1 MIIIEINLL
10 LDRLEALLVESR
22 PFFFTSSVIV
32 DRERCFDLINQ
43 MRISIPEEVK
53 KAQRVQRER
62 DRIIAQANE
71 EAERIIELA
80 HQQAEEQV
88 SAHQVIQQAQDRV
101 KIILER
107 AQREADEIR
116 YGADEYARN
125 VLVQL
130 EEQLIGQLTTVR
142 NGITTLEH
150 NQVVPESP
158 TSSTQWPP
166 HSGA

>member
-1 MIIIEINLL
+1 M
-10 LDRLEALLVESR
+10 LVESR

-32 DRERCFDLINQ
+32 DRERCFDIINQ

-80 HQQAEEQV
+80 HQQAEEHI
-88 SAHQVIQQAQDRV
+88 AEHQIIRQAQERV
-101 KIILER
+101 QTILER
-107 AQREADEIR
+107 AQREADDVR
-116 YGADEYARN
+116 YGADEYAHI
-125 VLVQL
+125 VLEQL

-142 NGITTLEH
+142 NGIAKLEK
-150 NQVVPESP
+150 NRAAADPAAGS
-158 TSSTQWPP
+158 
-166 HSGA
+166 A